1 MSTNKHHPKT
11 KLTLVA
17 EAALESRLLAELK
30 RHQAHVWTISEVR
43 GAFPEG
49 ERDGDWEANRT
60 IEINVIC
67 DPAVADAIAD
77 AVLAK
82 YSADF
87 SVVICFSDVSVLRA
101 ERY

>member
-1 MSTNKHHPKT
+1 MSALAKFPKT

-17 EAALESRLLAELK
+17 ESSLEPRLLAELK

-49 ERDGDWEANRT
+49 ERSGDWGADRT
-60 IEINVIC
+60 IEIKVIC
-67 DPAVADAIAD
+67 EPAVADAIAQ
-77 AVLAK
+77 AVLTK
-82 YSADF
+82 YAAHY
-87 SVVICFSDVSVLRA
+87 SVVMYFGEVTVLRA

>member
-1 MSTNKHHPKT
+1 MNNNKHHPKA

-17 EAALESRLLAELK
+17 EAALEPRLLAELK
-30 RHQAHVWTISEVR
+30 RHRAHVWTISEVR

-60 IEINVIC
+60 IEIKVIC
-67 DPAVADAIAD
+67 EPAVADAIAD

-82 YSADF
+82 YAADY
-87 SVVICFSDVSVLRA
+87 SVVMYFSDVSVLRA